1 MDNCRIRP
9 VRLETVLRILI
20 VAALL
25 LPIAAATLDML
36 APGLLPPELA
46 AYSESQAEEPVGV
59 AVSGILLLAL
69 VVPLLASVVGL
80 WLFKPWAR
88 WLYTA
93 VTAAAFLIAPFDPPW
108 VGSSV
113 ASSLNDLAILCD
125 GALLALIW
133 FSDLRGRFERA

>member
-1 MDNCRIRP
+1 M
-9 VRLETVLRILI
+9 RLETLLRFLI
-20 VAALL
+20 AAALL
-25 LPIAAATLDML
+25 LPIAAATLDL
-36 APGLLPPELA
+36 LVPGLLPPELA
-46 AYSESQAEEPVGV
+46 AYSEGQGQAEEALGVG
-59 AVSGILLLAL
+59 VSGILLLTL

-108 VGSSV
+108 VGSSA
-113 ASSLNDLAILCD
+113 ASLLNDLAILCD

-133 FSDLRGRFERA
+133 FSDLRGRFERT